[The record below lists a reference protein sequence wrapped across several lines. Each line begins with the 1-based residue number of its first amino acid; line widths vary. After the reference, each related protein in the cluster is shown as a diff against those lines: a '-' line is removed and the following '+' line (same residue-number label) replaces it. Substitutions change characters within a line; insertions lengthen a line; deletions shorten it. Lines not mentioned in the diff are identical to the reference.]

1 MSFDKIIERKG
12 TYSIK
17 ADGLKKH
24 YGREDLI
31 SLWIADMDFESPACV
46 KEALQKV
53 VDGGVYGYNTIP
65 DEYFPTIKGWLAS
78 EHSWEVDLQWLTFIP
93 GIVKGIGFA
102 INHFTKEGDGIIIQ
116 PPVYPPF
123 RNVPQMNGRKVVYN
137 PLIKNENYTCGAST
151 EGMPYYMDFESLEE
165 IGKEGSCKMLV
176 LSNPHNPGGISW
188 DRESLVKLAQICH
201 KYGILVVSDEIHADM
216 PLFGGKHIPFA
227 TVSKEA
233 EAISITFGAP
243 SKTFNIA
250 GIVSSFAV
258 VPNAQLREPFY
269 KWLTANEMNSPTI
282 FATTAAIAAYTQ
294 GDPWRKEMLQYIEQ
308 NILFTENFFAD
319 LGADS
324 YQSDS
329 GSCQSGSR
337 GGQSDPGG
345 QLDPRGGQSDS
356 GSGQLIIPI
365 RPQSSFLVWLD
376 CRNLCTKLGL
386 SHDQLVELFVDK
398 AKLALN
404 SGAAFGPGG
413 EGFMRLNVGSS
424 RELLEKAY
432 TQLKEQVLSLLK

>member
-1 MSFDKIIERKG
+1 MDFDRIIERKG

-17 ADGLKKH
+17 ADGLTKY
-24 YGREDLI
+24 YGSEDLI
-31 SLWIADMDFESPACV
+31 SLWIADMDFESPVCV

-53 VDGGVYGYNTIP
+53 VDTGLYGYNIIP
-65 DEYFPTIKGWLAS
+65 DEYFPAIQAWLEN
-78 EHSWEVDLQWLTFIP
+78 EHSWKVDQQWLTFIP

-137 PLIKNENYTCGAST
+137 PLIKNEAYSCGNSV

-188 DRESLVKLAQICH
+188 DRESLVKLAEICH

-258 VPNAQLREPFY
+258 VPNPELREPFY
-269 KWLTANEMNSPTI
+269 RWLEANEMNSPTI

-294 GDPWRKEMLQYIEQ
+294 GNEWRKQMLKYIEG
-308 NILFTENFFAD
+308 NILFTEEFFAN
-319 LGADS
+319 LVADS
-324 YQSDS
+324 SQSDS
-329 GSCQSGSR
+329 CNK
-337 GGQSDPGG
+337 
-345 QLDPRGGQSDS
+345 
-356 GSGQLIIPI
+356 QLIIPI

-376 CRNLCTKLGL
+376 CRNLCSKLGL
-386 SHDQLVELFVDK
+386 SHEDLVDLFVNK

-404 SGAAFGPGG
+404 SGVAFGPGG
-413 EGFMRLNVGSS
+413 EGFMRLNIGSS
-424 RELLEKAY
+424 RELLAKAY
-432 TQLKEQVLSLLK
+432 TQLKEQILSLLK

>member
-1 MSFDKIIERKG
+1 
-12 TYSIK
+12 
-17 ADGLKKH
+17 
-24 YGREDLI
+24 
-31 SLWIADMDFESPACV
+31 
-46 KEALQKV
+46 
-53 VDGGVYGYNTIP
+53 
-65 DEYFPTIKGWLAS
+65 
-78 EHSWEVDLQWLTFIP
+78 
-93 GIVKGIGFA
+93 
-102 INHFTKEGDGIIIQ
+102 
-116 PPVYPPF
+116 
-123 RNVPQMNGRKVVYN
+123 
-137 PLIKNENYTCGAST
+137 
-151 EGMPYYMDFESLEE
+151 
-165 IGKEGSCKMLV
+165 MLV
-176 LSNPHNPGGISW
+176 LSNPHNPGGISC

-201 KYGILVVSDEIHADM
+201 KYGILVISDEIHADM

-294 GDPWRKEMLQYIEQ
+294 GDNWRKEMLQYIEQ
-308 NILFTENFFAD
+308 NVLFTEEFFAD
-319 LGADS
+319 LGTDS
-324 YQSDS
+324 SHPDS
-329 GSCQSGSR
+329 SSS
-337 GGQSDPGG
+337 
-345 QLDPRGGQSDS
+345 
-356 GSGQLIIPI
+356 QLIVPI

>member
-1 MSFDKIIERKG
+1 MGFDKIIDRKG
-12 TYSIK
+12 TCCIK
-17 ADGLKKH
+17 ADALMKH

-31 SLWIADMDFESPACV
+31 SLWIADMDFESPSCV

-53 VDGGVYGYNTIP
+53 VDSGVYGYNTIP
-65 DEYFPTIKGWLAS
+65 DEYFPTIQGWLES
-78 EHSWEVDLQWLTFIP
+78 EHSWEVEQQWLTFIP

-123 RNVPQMNGRKVVYN
+123 RNVPQMNNRKVVYN
-137 PLIKNENYTCGAST
+137 PLIKNENYTCGTST
-151 EGMPYYMDFESLEE
+151 EGMPYHMDFESLEE
-165 IGKEGSCKMLV
+165 IAKEGSCKMLV

-188 DRESLVKLAQICH
+188 DRESLAKLAEICH

-258 VPNAQLREPFY
+258 VPNPELREPFY

-294 GDPWRKEMLQYIEQ
+294 GNGWRKEMLQYIEQ
-308 NILFTENFFAD
+308 NVLFTEEFFAD
-319 LGADS
+319 LVADS
-324 YQSDS
+324 EQSDS
-329 GSCQSGSR
+329 RSSQSGSCSSQSGSR
-337 GGQSDPGG
+337 ST
-345 QLDPRGGQSDS
+345 
-356 GSGQLIIPI
+356 QLIVPI

-376 CRNLCTKLGL
+376 CRNLCSRLGMN
-386 SHDQLVELFVDK
+386 HEQLVDLFVNK

-404 SGAAFGPGG
+404 GGAAFGPGG

-432 TQLKEQVLSLLK
+432 RQLKEQVLSLLK

>member
-1 MSFDKIIERKG
+1 MNFDKIIERKG

-17 ADGLKKH
+17 ADGLAKH

-31 SLWIADMDFESPACV
+31 SLWIADMDFESPVCV

-53 VDGGVYGYNTIP
+53 VDTGLYGYNIIP
-65 DEYFPTIKGWLAS
+65 EEYFPTIKGWLAS
-78 EHSWEVDLQWLTFIP
+78 EHSWEVDQQWLTFIP

-116 PPVYPPF
+116 SPVYPPF

-137 PLIKNENYTCGAST
+137 PLIKNEAYSCGNSV
-151 EGMPYYMDFESLEE
+151 EGMPYYMDFESLEQ

-188 DRESLVKLAQICH
+188 DRESLVKLAEICH

-258 VPNAQLREPFY
+258 VPNPELREPFY
-269 KWLTANEMNSPTI
+269 RWLEANEMNSPTI

-294 GDPWRKEMLQYIEQ
+294 GNEWRQQMLKYIEG
-308 NILFTENFFAD
+308 NILFTEDFFAN
-319 LGADS
+319 LVADS
-324 YQSDS
+324 SQSDS
-329 GSCQSGSR
+329 CSK
-337 GGQSDPGG
+337 P
-345 QLDPRGGQSDS
+345 DS
-356 GSGQLIIPI
+356 SSQQLIIPI

-376 CRNLCTKLGL
+376 CRNLCSKLGL
-386 SHDQLVELFVDK
+386 SHEDLVDLFVNK

-404 SGAAFGPGG
+404 SGVAFGPGG

-432 TQLKEQVLSLLK
+432 TQLKQEVLSLLK